1 MLEGGG
7 EFRPYGRVP
16 GNEGLRKIWEVS
28 FPLSVTPCLDALKAK
43 GRASRK
49 HMITGYLDS
58 KATKFRL
65 ESLEDSLLE
74 ELCRK
79 FVDKASSHLE
89 EGL

>member
-1 MLEGGG
+1 M
-7 EFRPYGRVP
+7 
-16 GNEGLRKIWEVS
+16 GNE
-28 FPLSVTPCLDALKAK
+28 FPLGVPPCLDTLKAK
-43 GRASRK
+43 RHSSRK
-49 HMITGYLDS
+49 YMIMGYLNS
-58 KATKFRL
+58 KTTEFGR

>member
-1 MLEGGG
+1 M
-7 EFRPYGRVP
+7 
-16 GNEGLRKIWEVS
+16 GNEFPFERNSVSGHRKGER
-28 FPLSVTPCLDALKAK
+28 ALADKY
-43 GRASRK
+43 
-49 HMITGYLDS
+49 MIMGYLNS
-58 KATKFRL
+58 KATRFHL

>member
-1 MLEGGG
+1 MSVAGSI
-7 EFRPYGRVP
+7 VP
-16 GNEGLRKIWEVS
+16 ADKSPECKIEKNMGNEFPFERNSMSGHRKDER
-28 FPLSVTPCLDALKAK
+28 ALADKY
-43 GRASRK
+43 
-49 HMITGYLDS
+49 MIMGYLNS